1 MKNCVDSPLAGRW
14 FSADSMVLK
23 KELASYCHAVPV
35 TRRENVCA
43 AIVPH
48 AGYSFSGRIAAGV
61 YLSIDPTKLKRVVV
75 LGPSHYV
82 FLPNQVSVQ
91 EATHFRTP
99 LGEVPVDTAF
109 VEQLRRLPFVT
120 YQARAHD
127 REHSD
132 QIQLPLIQSYLG
144 PALPVVCLVCGQFG
158 VAEAREAGAAL
169 RALLDD
175 QTLVVVSSDFTHYG
189 SNYDYVPFTQDIQK
203 NIEALD
209 MQIFAALAE
218 KDLPE
223 FHKRLERTGATVC
236 GRDPLMLLLAM
247 LPKQSV
253 MTRIGYDTSGRMMH
267 DEQNSVSYLGAIV
280 TGHWNGC
287 ASAAQNMHD
296 GRLSSEVCH
305 QLLQFARQT
314 LMQAFEKG
322 ERFAATQEPAH
333 LCDALKAVRGGF
345 VTLTLSGHLRGCI
358 GEIFPRQPIWKVV
371 REQALNAAFHDP
383 RFASLSAKELT
394 RVKIEISILTPPRP
408 VASWRDI
415 QIGTHGMVL
424 NKNGRVAVF
433 LPQVAPEQGWD
444 LAETLTHLALKAGLP
459 PEAWREGASF
469 LVFEAQV
476 VRERSAG

>member
-14 FSADSMVLK
+14 FSADGVTLK
-23 KELASYCHAVPV
+23 KELAGYGQAVPV
-35 TRRENVCA
+35 TRREQVCA

-48 AGYSFSGRIAAGV
+48 AGYPFSGRIAAGV
-61 YLSIDPTKLKRVVV
+61 YQSIDPTKLKRVVV

-82 FLPNQVSVQ
+82 FLPNQISLQ

-109 VEQLRRLPFVT
+109 VEQLRKLPFIT

-169 RALLDD
+169 RNLLDD
-175 QTLVVVSSDFTHYG
+175 QTLVVVSTDFTHYG

-253 MTRIGYDTSGRMMH
+253 VTRTGYDTSGRMMH

-280 TGHWNGC
+280 TGHWSER
-287 ASAAQNMHD
+287 ASGTQQAHE
-296 GRLSSEVCH
+296 GHLSSEVCQ
-305 QLLQFARQT
+305 QLLLFARQT
-314 LMQAFEKG
+314 LVHAFDQG
-322 ERFAATQEPAH
+322 ERAAATQEPAS
-333 LCDALKAVRGGF
+333 LCEALKAVRGGF
-345 VTLTLSGHLRGCI
+345 VTLNLAGHLRGCI

-383 RFASLSAKELT
+383 RFEPLRAAELA
-394 RVKIEISILTPPRP
+394 RIQIEISILTPPRP

>member
-14 FSADSMVLK
+14 FSADGVTLK
-23 KELASYCHAVPV
+23 KELAGYGQAVPV
-35 TRRENVCA
+35 TRREQVCA

-48 AGYSFSGRIAAGV
+48 AGYPFSGRIAAGV
-61 YLSIDPTKLKRVVV
+61 YQSIDPTQLKRVVV

-82 FLPNQVSVQ
+82 FLPNQISLQ

-109 VEQLRRLPFVT
+109 VEQLRKLPFIT

-169 RALLDD
+169 RNLLDD
-175 QTLVVVSSDFTHYG
+175 QTLVVVSTDFTHYG

-253 MTRIGYDTSGRMMH
+253 VTRTGYDTSGRMMH

-280 TGHWNGC
+280 TGHWSER
-287 ASAAQNMHD
+287 ASGTQQAHE
-296 GRLSSEVCH
+296 GHLSSEVCQ
-305 QLLQFARQT
+305 QLLLFTRQT
-314 LMQAFEKG
+314 LVHAFDQG
-322 ERFAATQEPAH
+322 ERAAATQEPAS
-333 LCDALKAVRGGF
+333 LCEALKAVRGGF
-345 VTLTLSGHLRGCI
+345 VTLNLAGHLRGCI

-383 RFASLSAKELT
+383 RFEPLRAAELA
-394 RVKIEISILTPPRP
+394 RIQIEISILTPPRP

>member
-14 FSADSMVLK
+14 FSADGVTLK
-23 KELASYCHAVPV
+23 KELAGYGQAVPV
-35 TRRENVCA
+35 TRHEQVCA

-48 AGYSFSGRIAAGV
+48 AGYPFSGRVAAGV
-61 YLSIDPTKLKRVVV
+61 YQSIDPTQLKRVVV

-82 FLPNQVSVQ
+82 FLPNQISLQ

-109 VEQLRRLPFVT
+109 VEQLRKLPFIT

-169 RALLDD
+169 RNLLDD
-175 QTLVVVSSDFTHYG
+175 QTLVVVSTDFTHYG

-253 MTRIGYDTSGRMMH
+253 VTRTGYDTSGRMMH

-280 TGHWNGC
+280 TGHWSER
-287 ASAAQNMHD
+287 ASGTQQAHE
-296 GRLSSEVCH
+296 GHLSSEVCQ
-305 QLLQFARQT
+305 QLLLFARQT
-314 LMQAFEKG
+314 LVHAFDQG
-322 ERFAATQEPAH
+322 ERAAATQEPAS
-333 LCDALKAVRGGF
+333 LCEALKAVRGGF
-345 VTLTLSGHLRGCI
+345 VTLNLAGHLRGCI

-383 RFASLSAKELT
+383 RFEPLRAAELA
-394 RVKIEISILTPPRP
+394 RIQIEISILTPPRP

-424 NKNGRVAVF
+424 NKQGRVAVF